1 MSNRQP
7 NPTIR
12 APPMP
17 HPGSR
22 NNDSHR
28 SSTTLASY
36 HSATDSA
43 STHVPEDA
51 QTVSTKTSC
60 NEDRNLSHLFSHP
73 IFHSYLLAAGPT
85 TTSISSPSPMPASD
99 AHLRSQNSD
108 LRPSPTTTTTR
119 PSVYAPT
126 PFNVDG
132 KPFRLFYHPIS
143 HSYLFTAVERG
154 PSVSEEQDESST
166 KLTKEDYNTLTRRF
180 TIQVTLVSLPFLS
193 HLLLIPTTH
202 SPHSHASS
210 SSPTAASSTP

>member
-1 MSNRQP
+1 MLAQPIYGLFQNRLATRVTSGYKTKNLIHDPGSAQRTTISMSNRQP

-108 LRPSPTTTTTR
+108 LRPSPTTTV
-119 PSVYAPT
+119 SASAST
-126 PFNVDG
+126 PFDVDR
-132 KPFRLFYHPIS
+132 KPFRLFIIPYPTIIS
-143 HSYLFTAVERG
+143 SLQSKEAR
-154 PSVSEEQDESST
+154 PARKNRT
-166 KLTKEDYNTLTRRF
+166 K
-180 TIQVTLVSLPFLS
+180 
-193 HLLLIPTTH
+193 
-202 SPHSHASS
+202 A
-210 SSPTAASSTP
+210 